1 MYRPS
6 KYRKDNKEFIF
17 SFIQNHPFATFIL
30 KGENLLATHIPV
42 LIEGDST
49 KWQLYAHIARHN
61 EQLEYLRD
69 GAEALVIFHGAN
81 AYISSSWYKEKDIS
95 TWDYSAVHV
104 NARIKLQSRGELE
117 NSLINLVGRFESD
130 QENPLYYKDLPDQML
145 KEHLPL
151 ITGFWLEPFKVE
163 GIAKLHQGNDKEDIE
178 RTVNKL
184 KDSVDTNDKEVSEA
198 IKRENGIE

>member
-1 MYRPS
+1 MYRPA

-42 LIEGDST
+42 LIEGDPNN
-49 KWQLYAHIARHN
+49 WQLYAHIARHN
-61 EQLEYLRD
+61 EQLQYLND

-81 AYISSSWYKEKDIS
+81 AYVSSSWYKEKDIS

-104 NARIKLQSRGELE
+104 NARIRLQSREELE
-117 NSLINLVGRFESD
+117 NSLQKLVGRFERD
-130 QENPLYYKDLPDQML
+130 QENPLYYKDLPDKML
-145 KEHLPL
+145 EEHIPL

-163 GIAKLHQGNDKEDIE
+163 GIAKLHQGYGKEDIE

-184 KDSVDTNDKEVSEA
+184 KNSENTNDKEVSEA
-198 IKRENGIE
+198 IKKENRID

>member
-30 KGENLLATHIPV
+30 KGEHLLATHIPV

-61 EQLEYLRD
+61 EQLEYLKD
-69 GAEALVIFHGAN
+69 GAEGLVIFHGAN

-130 QENPLYYKDLPDQML
+130 QENPLYYKDLPDEML

-163 GIAKLHQGNDKEDIE
+163 GVAKLHQGHDKEDIE

-198 IKRENGIE
+198 IKRENEIE